1 MKLTKTILGLTSVA
15 ALTAGATAATA
26 ILGFGAQAYANTPS
40 FTLTCPDIPV
50 AGTVPFTATLV
61 GTATPSIASKGS
73 TVSLNGLTLDVTVP
87 KNLVELGVQFKLKTL
102 PLSFVI
108 PVTTTSG
115 SPSTIDETF
124 SGNLAIPATPAP
136 VSISLPASPSTATA
150 TATTPGT
157 LAFSVPTTGVQFTV
171 ENTIKSSCTVP
182 QAETIASTT
191 VTSPSPTTPPS
202 SSSTPPSSSSTPSP
216 TRLVTG
222 PPQAPGSSPLLPIGV
237 GVASLG
243 VTTLIALEVK
253 RVKAKADA
261 GSNS

>member
-1 MKLTKTILGLTSVA
+1 MKLTKTILGLTGVA

-73 TVSLNGLTLDVTVP
+73 TISLNGLTLDVTVP

-108 PVTTTSG
+108 PVTTTNG

-124 SGNLAIPATPAP
+124 SGDLAIPATPAP
-136 VSISLPASPSTATA
+136 VSISLPASPSTATT

-191 VTSPSPTTPPS
+191 VTSPSST
-202 SSSTPPSSSSTPSP
+202 TPPSSSSTPSP